1 MSTLRANAIQTV
13 TGNPILNS
21 TGSILAVYYAK
32 SSDVQ
37 TITLQTP
44 VALSGLSLTVT
55 PSSSSSKFLITGST
69 NMGGNGTYTNNR
81 LHIVR
86 NGTTSLLEMS
96 CYEVDYANQSQVD
109 KTTVSTLD
117 SPATSS
123 PITYALYAVCS
134 NNTGGIYLNRH
145 TTSVS
150 NIIYGM
156 GSTPVNAENGGGH
169 SWIQVLE
176 VAG

>member
-1 MSTLRANAIQTV
+1 MSTIRVNEIQT
-13 TGNPILNS
+13 TAGLPNRGKILSVNW
-21 TGSILAVYYAK
+21 VK

-37 TITLQTP
+37 LITSQSPT
-44 VALSGLSLTVT
+44 ALSGLSITVT
-55 PSSSSSKFLITGST
+55 PASSSSKFLITGST

-86 NGTTSLLEMS
+86 NGNTSLIEMA

-109 KTTVSTLD
+109 KTTVSALD
-117 SPATSS
+117 SPATASAV
-123 PITYALYAVCS
+123 TYALYASCS

-145 TTSVS
+145 NNSIANT
-150 NIIYGM
+150 IYAM
-156 GSTPVNAENGGGH
+156 GSVAVNSENGGGN

-176 VAG
+176 VAV